1 MSRDWTPEE
10 LAEASA
16 AMKAQGNMSYEE
28 FCNELNDPSRAI
40 YTVKVTLADGNTITT
55 RINGTPN
62 DIMKYYRIGNSMN
75 VGCTGDDWSQIQ
87 AVEFLKSETPSP
99 SPLRDNLLVTI
110 GSRAAYMDAAGHITL
125 PAGSCGE
132 DVLARF
138 AAELADAWVGSEADT
153 SFDEYIETAL
163 AARFPR
169 DNRR

>member
-10 LAEASA
+10 LAAASS

-62 DIMKYYRIGNSMN
+62 NIMKYYRIGNFMN
-75 VGCTGDDWSQIQ
+75 VGRTDDNLSQIQ
-87 AVEFLKSETPSP
+87 TIEFLKAETPSP
-99 SPLRDNLLVTI
+99 SHLRDNLLVTI
-110 GSRAAYMDAAGHITL
+110 GSRAACMDAAGYITL
-125 PAGSCGE
+125 PAGSRRE

-138 AAELADAWVGSEADT
+138 AGDLADAWLGREADM

-163 AARFPR
+163 AARFPS
-169 DNRR
+169 DNQK